1 MDTVDNLAAMLL
13 TLAVKEAETVYPCK
27 DTKES
32 RKKYSSSRRK
42 SPRIDAKKCLGLGP
56 IQGKDET
63 MWVAEKT
70 KRKKKDGTFVVKW
83 VREKNKGAAVVAT
96 KKKKKKKV
104 SPPRST
110 RKLVAQVGVPA
121 TRFKVSEDEDGEPK
135 MLGEPG
141 KEGVTL
147 LVTMNDDGTEAA
159 MKTFKPDKSV
169 ANIQKEAELQ
179 QDAADA
185 GISPRVIEVQTTTTP
200 KYILMEKLK
209 ERLVDRYTKG
219 STLIDKHQTQLIAMM
234 DKLDEIKILHNDV
247 NVLNLMLDDKDDLKL
262 IDFGMARKLT
272 AKDFK
277 LGNSNG
283 GITLAGMNR
292 SLKRKRIYSGD
303 KVQEYIKKKI
313 KERQSKR

>member
-13 TLAVKEAETVYPCK
+13 TLAVKEAETMSPCK
-27 DTKES
+27 ETKES
-32 RKKYSSSRRK
+32 LKKYASPSRRA
-42 SPRIDAKKCLGLGP
+42 PHIDANECLGLGP
-56 IQGKDET
+56 KKGKDET
-63 MWVAEKT
+63 MWVAKQTKT
-70 KRKKKDGTFVVKW
+70 KKKDGTFVVKW
-83 VREKNKGAAVVAT
+83 VQEKNKGAAVVAT
-96 KKKKKKKV
+96 KKKKKV

-121 TRFKVSEDEDGEPK
+121 TRFKVSKDEDGEPK

-303 KVQEYIKKKI
+303 KVQEYIEKKI